1 MPVEDMAVILA
12 PRAPPAQQIPR
23 VTGWEHVPVHLQPL
37 ARGLGAVGVAAVA
50 GIGYAT
56 LEAQAF
62 TLRRFTLPVLP
73 AGAPSLRVLHVSDL
87 HLVPR
92 QRRKAAW
99 LRSLARLEPDL
110 VVSTGDNLA
119 AKDAVPAVL
128 DAYGE
133 LLRRP
138 GVFVLGSNDYW
149 GPRPKNPARY
159 LLPQGGGRP
168 IVGVPLPTGEL
179 VAGFREAGWLD
190 LSNRRGT
197 LDVAGVRLAFVGVD
211 DPHMRWD
218 RYPPAEERASDQ
230 SAASETP
237 ALTVGVLHAPY
248 RRVLDAM
255 AADGAKLLLAGH
267 THGGQLCLPGLG
279 ALVTNS
285 DPPARQARGV
295 SAWPAVHASKN
306 GGGHVLEADRG
317 ENRGGSILHV
327 SAGLG
332 TSPYTPVRFAC
343 RPEASLLTLTSA

>member
-1 MPVEDMAVILA
+1 VHPV
-12 PRAPPAQQIPR
+12 PRA
-23 VTGWEHVPVHLQPL
+23 L
-37 ARGLGAVGVAAVA
+37 AAIVASAAAGL
-50 GIGYAT
+50 GYAT

-73 AGAPSLRVLHVSDL
+73 AGTPSLRVLHVSDL

-99 LRSLARLEPDL
+99 LRGLARLEPDL

-119 AKDAVPAVL
+119 ATDAVPAVL
-128 DAYGE
+128 DAYGD

-159 LLPQGGGRP
+159 LLPQGGGGP
-168 IVGVPLPTGEL
+168 IVGVRLPTQEL
-179 VAGFREAGWLD
+179 VAGFREAGWRD
-190 LSNRRGT
+190 LTNRRDM

-211 DPHMRWD
+211 DPHMGWD
-218 RYPPAEERASDQ
+218 HHPAQGDP
-230 SAASETP
+230 AADVP
-237 ALTVGVLHAPY
+237 ADVTIGVTHAPY

-255 AADGAKLLLAGH
+255 TSEGVGLLLAGH
-267 THGGQLCLPGLG
+267 THGGQLCLPGAG
-279 ALVTNS
+279 ALVTNC
-285 DPPARQARGV
+285 DLPRRQARGV
-295 SAWPAVHASKN
+295 SVWRTGAGPDVDGPGFPRSAV
-306 GGGHVLEADRG
+306 
-317 ENRGGSILHV
+317 LHV

-343 RPEASLLTLTSA
+343 RPEASLLTLTAP